1 MKSIKGGREP
11 SIVGAI
17 AAFGMALIGIVFTV
31 TAVSSINNSGFP
43 ENGGAATLF
52 TVFGIVFVLIAVC
65 SGIYELHN
73 ATARNRPSILDITD
87 GNEEPDPL
95 NEYFHGKYDVESTEG
110 SAAHGSRFC
119 PNCGK
124 PVEADANFCSHCGR
138 ELKK

>member
-17 AAFGMALIGIVFTV
+17 AAFGMALFGIVFTI
-31 TAVSSINNSGFP
+31 TAVSSISSSSFGHETGSSAVF
-43 ENGGAATLF
+43 LI
-52 TVFGIVFVLIAVC
+52 FGIVFVVIAV
-65 SGIYELHN
+65 SIGIQNLRN

-87 GNEEPDPL
+87 GDEEPDPL
-95 NEYFHGKYDVESTEG
+95 NEYFHGKYDVESTD
-110 SAAHGSRFC
+110 SPAGSRFC

-124 PVEADANFCSHCGR
+124 PVEADANFCSRCGR